1 MNSDLMEE
9 VKANVFDPTSKIHQ
23 NAWSKLSSRPD
34 SKRKKPATPSN
45 EPVAKRKP
53 SVAKTSARVEK
64 GGVVDLTLVLVEN
77 TKEVNRGEYVMP
89 TATKMRSLHQHGYIK
104 YVSFPST
111 SSPSDISRLISDTF
125 SAIPAIDT
133 GKVDLMLWRLLC
145 VISLGQGMPSLLKPH
160 SAATNI
166 ALQDLQMASTTH
178 RQAKDFKKCVYIA
191 LPRYAGNLPLETEND
206 TDESGAGESED
217 LPESPTK
224 SPKSARQKPASS
236 QPASGSARP
245 PSAKPSVSPP
255 SRDLSPPAPQSPS
268 PAPSEQPADFGDG
281 PISDA
286 FRLLSNMRRPSATKS
301 WWPLQTTAPYGG
313 ALEVVPMIQ
322 RQINRSRGVP
332 GVLSVDA
339 ILHLVE
345 HDLFPEIG
353 FVLDFGDAVQHEA
366 NFRLGPHG
374 LESIVDVLYRFRRFL
389 LGPDMYIPPA
399 HIKNYVERV
408 DEYSAA
414 IYSGLLNLRN
424 SVDREH
430 YDPPNFATVRKIL
443 RTRREIFASA
453 DEDER
458 FTVLNLSVPR
468 DSPDEFSIRINN
480 DFAINSNGNIMNDA
494 CLLVGAHGIDGFMAL
509 VDEVLDVLPFSHES
523 YEALYNLFNAT
534 CGALG
539 HRMMNYNKSHGK
551 KKRHEKPAAPSGSED
566 GRSTSNS
573 KDESKAYGTRSSSRS
588 QYKR

>member
-1 MNSDLMEE
+1 
-9 VKANVFDPTSKIHQ
+9 A
-23 NAWSKLSSRPD
+23 
-34 SKRKKPATPSN
+34 ATPSN

-64 GGVVDLTLVLVEN
+64 GGVVDLTLVLV
-77 TKEVNRGEYVMP
+77 MP
-89 TATKMRSLHQHGYIK
+89 TATKMRNLHRHGYIK

-111 SSPSDISRLISDTF
+111 SSPSDISLLISDTF
-125 SAIPAIDT
+125 SAIPAIDK

-145 VISLGQGMPSLLKPH
+145 VISIGQGMP
-160 SAATNI
+160 
-166 ALQDLQMASTTH
+166 ASTTH
-178 RQAKDFKKCVYIA
+178 RQAKEFKKCVYIA
-191 LPRYAGNLPLETEND
+191 LPRYAGNLPLEAENE

-224 SPKSARQKPASS
+224 SPT
-236 QPASGSARP
+236 
-245 PSAKPSVSPP
+245 SPP
-255 SRDLSPPAPQSPS
+255 PRDPSPPTPKSPS
-268 PAPSEQPADFGDG
+268 PAPSEQSAEFGDG
-281 PISDA
+281 PIGDA
-286 FRLLSNMRRPSATKS
+286 FGLLSNMRRPSATKS
-301 WWPLQTTAPYGG
+301 WWPLHTTAPYGG

-322 RQINRSRGVP
+322 RQINRSQNAP

-353 FVLDFGDAVQHEA
+353 FVLDFGDAAQHEA

-389 LGPDMYIPPA
+389 LGPDMFIPAA
-399 HIKNYVERV
+399 HIKKYVERV

-414 IYSGLLNLRN
+414 IYSGLLNFRN

-430 YDPPNFATVRKIL
+430 YDPPKFATVRKIL

-458 FTVLNLSVPR
+458 FTVLNLSASR
-468 DSPDEFSIRINN
+468 DSPDEFSIRINK
-480 DFAINSNGNIMNDA
+480 DFAIDSNGNIMNDA
-494 CLLVGAHGIDGFMAL
+494 CLLVGEHGIDGFMAL

-523 YEALYNLFNAT
+523 YEALYNLFDAT
-534 CGALG
+534 CGAVG

-551 KKRHEKPAAPSGSED
+551 KKRHEKPAAPWGSED

>member
-77 TKEVNRGEYVMP
+77 TKEVNHGEYVMP
-89 TATKMRSLHQHGYIK
+89 TATKMRSLHRHGYIK

-111 SSPSDISRLISDTF
+111 SSPSDISRLISETF
-125 SAIPAIDT
+125 SAIPAIHT

-145 VISLGQGMPSLLKPH
+145 VISLGQGMPSRLKPY

-166 ALQDLQMASTTH
+166 ALQDLQMC
-178 RQAKDFKKCVYIA
+178 AKDFKKCIYIA
-191 LPRYAGNLPLETEND
+191 LPRYADNLPLEAEND
-206 TDESGAGESED
+206 TDGSGAGDSED

-224 SPKSARQKPASS
+224 SPTSARQKPASS
-236 QPASGSARP
+236 QPAPGPACP

-255 SRDLSPPAPQSPS
+255 PRDISPPAPKSPS

-322 RQINRSRGVP
+322 RQINRSRNVP

-414 IYSGLLNLRN
+414 IYSGLLNFRN

-430 YDPPNFATVRKIL
+430 YDPPNFAT
-443 RTRREIFASA
+443 SA

-494 CLLVGAHGIDGFMAL
+494 CLLVGEHGIDGFMAL

-523 YEALYNLFNAT
+523 YEALYHLFDAT

-539 HRMMNYNKSHGK
+539 HRMMNYNKLGPNLRRSPSWTSGNVGGK
-551 KKRHEKPAAPSGSED
+551 FLW
-566 GRSTSNS
+566 
-573 KDESKAYGTRSSSRS
+573 
-588 QYKR
+588 